1 MGYFTKWVEVQALAN
16 IWDVH
21 VKKFVWRN
29 IIIRFR
35 VTESLVFDNGLQF
48 DSKAF
53 RKFCSDLD
61 IKNRYSTLM
70 YPKSNG
76 QAKATNKAI
85 MNGLK
90 KRLEGT
96 KGMWAEELLSVGY
109 TGQPPEDP
117 REQLHFH

>member
-1 MGYFTKWVEVQALAN
+1 M
-16 IWDVH
+16 
-21 VKKFVWRN
+21 WRN
-29 IIIRFR
+29 IIIRFG

-109 TGQPPEDP
+109 TGKPPKDP